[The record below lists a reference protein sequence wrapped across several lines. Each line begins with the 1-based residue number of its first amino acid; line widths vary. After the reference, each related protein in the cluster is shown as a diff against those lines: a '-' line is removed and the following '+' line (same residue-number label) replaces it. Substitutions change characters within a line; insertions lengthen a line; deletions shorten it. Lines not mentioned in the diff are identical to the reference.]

1 MRTNTCPIP
10 ITRVRRMERGG
21 NGIVGKGREG
31 KGREG
36 PVLTIIRVLEIDMI
50 KGYLWAA
57 VVHSAIV
64 CIIIAF

>member
-1 MRTNTCPIP
+1 
-10 ITRVRRMERGG
+10 MERGG
-21 NGIVGKGREG
+21 NGIVGKGREGKGREGQGWEGKGREG

>member
-10 ITRVRRMERGG
+10 ITRVRRMERG
-21 NGIVGKGREG
+21 GKGREG